1 MDEPNSNSSLVP
13 NYLLAKKASKQN
25 KVVLS
30 GEGGDEVFGGYD
42 RYKSIRIIDKFANIP
57 KIKKTALAL
66 GLIAFEQTNL
76 GFVCT

>member
-13 NYLLAKKASKQN
+13 NYLLAKNASKQN

-42 RYKSIRIIDKFANIP
+42 RYKSIRINGISN
-57 KIKKTALAL
+57 
-66 GLIAFEQTNL
+66 
-76 GFVCT
+76 